1 MRTIVTNNVVEWIKY
16 HEGLKLKLHKD
27 TVNKWTVGYGR
38 NIEDNGISKEEAD
51 FMFDNDFAR
60 CERELSNY
68 PWYTNQPKNV
78 QDALMNMCFNLGI
91 DRLLGF
97 KRMIAALIGKD
108 YTVASIEALDSKWA
122 IQVGQRAKDVALMM
136 RQG

>member
-1 MRTIVTNNVVEWIKY
+1 MNQVAEWIKY
-16 HEGLKLKLHKD
+16 HEGLKLKLYKD
-27 TVNKWTVGYGR
+27 TVDKWTIGWGR

-60 CERELSNY
+60 CQRELSRFT
-68 PWYTNQPKNV
+68 WYTNQPKNV
-78 QDALMNMCFNLGI
+78 QDALMNMCFNLDI
-91 DRLLGF
+91 SRLLEF
-97 KRMIAALIGKD
+97 KRMIAALIAKD
-108 YTVASIEALDSKWA
+108 YTVASLDILDSKWA